1 MKLKFNA
8 LVVFLSALFILSS
21 CGSGGDKDKSSEF
34 ESSQSLEEEITHLVS
49 EDFPKP
55 SEIPYLVMQTGAEYN
70 QMLLNSRDNVDAY
83 IAQPDDAALNL
94 GVYAADMGYLAS
106 YDKTQE
112 SMDYFST
119 CKRLADELGIMSG
132 FDPDMARRVENNI
145 GNRDSLTQI
154 LDRAVDQAAKYM
166 GDGSNS
172 KIGAMI
178 ITGSFIES
186 LYLATGIVKTYPKTA
201 FANSKDMMQV
211 LTPITKIVLDQSTSV
226 NEVTEMLKK
235 VDQTDRVT
243 RLLTDFNEL
252 KTSYAALNPL
262 KEQIAKGDPNLT
274 FNQETLAGITKT
286 IEKLRADITK

>member
-8 LVVFLSALFILSS
+8 FVVFLSALFILSS

-145 GNRDSLTQI
+145 GNRDSLTKI

-186 LYLATGIVKTYPKTA
+186 LYLATGIIKTYPKTA

-226 NEVTEMLKK
+226 TEVTEMLKK

-243 RLLTDFNEL
+243 RLLADFNEL

-274 FNQETLAGITKT
+274 FSQETLAGITKT
-286 IEKLRADITK
+286 VEKLRADITK

>member
-1 MKLKFNA
+1 MKLKFHA